1 MVGGYGPVD
10 GPELGPYGT
19 LTEALGAESE
29 WLLAARLST

>member
-1 MVGGYGPVD
+1 MGGYGPLD

-19 LTEALGAESE
+19 RTEALGAERE